1 VNSGETRSQ
10 SPRRNFLKPRRKI
23 CYFCANPAVEMNY
36 KNVDLLKR
44 FVSDKGKILPRR
56 VTGVCAKH
64 QRRVAQAVKR
74 AREIALLPFVV
85 K

>member
-1 VNSGETRSQ
+1 MNLDGKRSQ
-10 SPRRNFLKPRRKI
+10 SMRKSFLKPRRKI
-23 CYFCANPAVEMNY
+23 CYFCTNPSIEMNY
-36 KNVDLLKR
+36 KNVDLLSK
-44 FVSDKGKILPRR
+44 FISDKGKILPRR

-64 QRRVAQAVKR
+64 QRRIAQAVKR